1 MPDGPKYYQKIYS
14 NLVEYYGKESVPS
27 EQVFYQKL
35 SNSDYRKGVFSNLVQ
50 AYGQD
55 ALPSYNDFEKRI
67 SAPTPIDV
75 SPRPAKRAE
84 GLPTFAEQQQ
94 GLAAYNNPYERA
106 IQRDKASWSTSFKV
120 AYNGLVGSAERL
132 LGGIIEIAPTPYS
145 AMPSEFVKAQKAAA
159 KEDITKA
166 FDVVQFDVPESQQAA
181 LNFDIKR
188 NSIGNNVKALVSMTG
203 PLVGDIGLGA
213 VTGGTSFFVQG
224 YNDGVND
231 YDANAKKA
239 GVIPN
244 DASRAIFGA
253 ANGTINGLLER
264 FALNKIFGS
273 GPAFKNLQRKVLVE
287 TFDEVTKGG
296 KTLTIEAIQKVAEK
310 KVRAIAASVRTKGV
324 KTVYAST
331 VEGGTEALQSALTDI
346 AKNITNEVENR
357 KVFDN
362 VGLQQSIDNFI
373 NNAAAGFVLGSP
385 LGLAS
390 SFNTNIDNQ
399 LLKDIAKAD
408 TPDKFETITRDL
420 TQTFEKSNIPVEQRQ
435 AILDK
440 MAEYVDV
447 KNTIPAYT
455 PAEAQQK
462 VIPII
467 IQRRA
472 VDQAISEKEAAIEK
486 LDESLKDDV
495 QMDIAMLRDRRSYMN
510 DQIRES
516 VSEDKFSY
524 FEEDGKFFKRLGE
537 NKPEEISKNYY
548 EMAFV
553 GEKQQADK
561 PAPTDKNITPFI
573 VVDGETYTGKDH
585 GEAMDKAR
593 ESGENVPDPATEE
606 GKIWREEN
614 GLFKDAFG
622 QTLTRDESQE
632 EYGIRRSAEIIEE
645 SPRIT
650 KKEIDVFRGTTTGNR
665 SEKDGVSYYTP
676 DRGYAAFYES
686 GVEKPE
692 NIALQQLQ
700 DLKEPTKPIEV
711 TPISENDLLLI
722 VGELGYKFNSA
733 AEIKNRI
740 DELNS
745 KKDKTLKERQELD
758 GLSEYD
764 YYDPAEVD
772 RMNKARQENYEKSLS
787 EYNKK
792 KSELESKAKN
802 YLSPKKL
809 SGNFFSLGI
818 DFTSMNPQKIFERLK
833 SLGISKEFKGGNFLD
848 NYHSDL
854 VEYATKNDIDFY
866 DGISGGIVGSM
877 NTKPQEIIE
886 VKKIAKEIKK
896 EGEPE
901 PKGYAASTMQKIRRE
916 EALKTIDEIGTPID
930 ARQAAWLALAQGAK
944 IGRESFIRETRLGQ
958 GEVLKNKLLLKGGQ
972 TIEKASESIH
982 SNLPDEM
989 QDVIYQP
996 DIRNELIDL
1005 IQTYNTKEEARQAYI
1020 EFYSKRL
1027 SAVEDIEERMAG
1039 IDEVILLDD
1048 IAYYQKDYDSFLR
1061 GQAELEEAARISD
1074 EYTNIL
1080 MEENEQDAKREGVE
1094 AAPETEGQPVEPVVS
1109 PISTEEAGQAVG
1121 EYVRRFG
1128 TDEEIPAFD
1137 QLLKS
1142 ELEREGFDAEY
1153 RENRR
1158 AAESKEEYIYRK
1170 YCK

>member
-35 SNSDYRKGVFSNLVQ
+35 SNSDYRKGVFSNLVE

-67 SAPTPIDV
+67 SAPTPIDI
-75 SPRPAKRAE
+75 SPRPTKKAE

-106 IQRDKASWSTSFKV
+106 LERDKASWSTSFKV

-145 AMPSEFVKAQKAAA
+145 AMPSEFVKVQKAAA

-188 NSIGNNVKALVSMTG
+188 NSIGNNAKALVSMTG
-203 PLVGDIGLGA
+203 PLIGDIGLSA

-331 VEGGTEALQSALTDI
+331 VEGGTEAIQSALTDI

-420 TQTFEKSNIPVEQRQ
+420 NQTFEKSNIPVEQRQ

-440 MAEYVDV
+440 MAEYVEV

-548 EMAFV
+548 EMSFV

-632 EYGIRRSAEIIEE
+632 EYGIRRSSDIQTESIPEDIILLNDNQVYSFSVDKIEDVPE
-645 SPRIT
+645 PFRDRARKSVGGDIETRKIVFGLPIG
-650 KKEIDVFRGTTTGNR
+650 KKEKRFFPERYTYTITGK
-665 SEKDGVSYYTP
+665 EAKDFAS
-676 DRGYAAFYES
+676 
-686 GVEKPE
+686 
-692 NIALQQLQ
+692 QQQ
-700 DLKEPTKPIEV
+700 IQPIE
-711 TPISENDLLLI
+711 
-722 VGELGYKFNSA
+722 
-733 AEIKNRI
+733 
-740 DELNS
+740 
-745 KKDKTLKERQELD
+745 
-758 GLSEYD
+758 
-764 YYDPAEVD
+764 
-772 RMNKARQENYEKSLS
+772 
-787 EYNKK
+787 
-792 KSELESKAKN
+792 
-802 YLSPKKL
+802 
-809 SGNFFSLGI
+809 
-818 DFTSMNPQKIFERLK
+818 
-833 SLGISKEFKGGNFLD
+833 
-848 NYHSDL
+848 
-854 VEYATKNDIDFY
+854 
-866 DGISGGIVGSM
+866 
-877 NTKPQEIIE
+877 
-886 VKKIAKEIKK
+886 
-896 EGEPE
+896 
-901 PKGYAASTMQKIRRE
+901 KGYAASTMQKIRRE

-982 SNLPDEM
+982 SNLLDEM

-1094 AAPETEGQPVEPVVS
+1094 AAPETEGKPVEPVVG

-1121 EYVRRFG
+1121 EYVKRFG